1 MREEFAR
8 TELMLGSQSMEKL
21 YNARVIVFGVGG
33 VGGHVIEALARCG
46 VGTIDI
52 VDDDSVCT
60 SNINRQIIALKST
73 VGRPK
78 VEVMKEHI
86 MDISPDIKVNT
97 YKLFVGEETID
108 AFDWTHYDY
117 AVDAIDTVSAKLLI
131 AKYAVGHGVPVI
143 SCMGVGNKLHPEM
156 LEITDISKTSV
167 CPLAKVM
174 RRECKARGIKKL
186 KVLYSKEQPMGHH
199 EAADSRCALDKGV
212 AEDTKRSGSPKRYTP
227 GSISFV
233 PSCAGLMLGG
243 EVIRT
248 LAGVQ

>member
-8 TELMLGSQSMEKL
+8 TELMLGGQAMEKL

-33 VGGHVIEALARCG
+33 VGGHAIEALARCG
-46 VGTIDI
+46 IGTIDI

-60 SNINRQIIALKST
+60 SNINRQLIALQST

-78 VEVMKEHI
+78 VDVMREHI
-86 MDISPDIKVNT
+86 RDISPEIKVNAH
-97 YKLFVGEETID
+97 KLFVSDKTIEQFDWVQYDYVID
-108 AFDWTHYDY
+108 A
-117 AVDAIDTVSAKLLI
+117 VDTVSAKLLI
-131 AKYAVGHGVPVI
+131 AQYAIVHNVPVI

-174 RRECKARGIKKL
+174 RRECKNRGIKKL
-186 KVLYSKEQPMGHH
+186 KVLYSKEQPLGHH
-199 EAADSRCALDKGV
+199 AAADSRCALDKGV
-212 AEDTKRSGSPKRYTP
+212 AEDTDRGGSPKRFTP

-248 LAGVQ
+248 LAGAQ